1 VKARTLSSNVP
12 SAKQIR
18 TKQIRTKQVSEV
30 RPNPVAPVS
39 QRDFALGLL
48 LLCAIATA
56 YFPALNGGP
65 LWDDSSHVTSTAL
78 QSFHG
83 LWRIWFELGAT
94 QQYYPLLHTAF
105 WVEHRFWGDTVLGYH
120 LTNITLHALS
130 SFLVVAI
137 MRRLSLPGAWLAGF
151 IFALH
156 PVCTESVAWISEQK
170 NTLSTVFYL
179 SSALCYLGFDP
190 RFDNDRK
197 SRSRYFAALA
207 LYAMALLTKSVTAT
221 LPVTLLI
228 VLWWER
234 GRLTWKRDVMP
245 LLPWLGVGAASGA
258 LTAWVERTYIGAAGA
273 SFDLTIVQR
282 FLLAGRVIW
291 FYLGK
296 LFWPSNLIFI
306 YPHWDIDTGAAW
318 QYAFPLGALALAGAL
333 WAASRSTSP
342 RIPRGA
348 FAGFLCFTAA
358 LVPALG
364 FVNVYPFIYS
374 YVADHFQYQACL
386 GIIIPCAAGMTLG
399 IARLPA
405 NLSRIAPVAA
415 SLLLATL
422 GWLTWQQST
431 MYRDSETLYR
441 ETIARN
447 PASWMAYDNLGI
459 ILAHRAGGE
468 SEAAR
473 LFEKALEVRPGYA
486 DAHLN
491 LGSVLFDM
499 PGRRPEAI
507 ANYREAVRLSPG
519 VENYHAS
526 LASALAEIPGGLDD
540 AVAEY
545 QSAIR
550 LQPGDASAHY
560 ALANVLAQA
569 PDQLNNAIAEYR
581 ATISIQPDY
590 AEAHMNLGSMLLRT
604 PGGVNDAVAE
614 FREALRIRP
623 HYAEAHYNLGTVLS
637 DMPGRTPEAIAE
649 YEAALR
655 DRPDYPEAHCNL
667 GIALA
672 DIPGR
677 LPDAIEQFQAALRTD
692 PNMYEAQYA
701 WGMAL
706 VDLPGRRPEAIA
718 HFKEALRA
726 RPDFEP
732 ARQILGTYRAATV
745 RER

>member
-1 VKARTLSSNVP
+1 MREVP
-12 SAKQIR
+12 
-18 TKQIRTKQVSEV
+18 
-30 RPNPVAPVS
+30 PNPVTPVS
-39 QRDFALGLL
+39 QQDLALGLL
-48 LLCAIATA
+48 LLCAIVTA
-56 YFPALNGGP
+56 YLPALNGGM
-65 LWDDSSHVTSTAL
+65 LWDDSGHVTGVAL
-78 QSFHG
+78 QPFHG
-83 LWRIWFELGAT
+83 LWRIWLEPGAT

-105 WVEHRFWGDTVLGYH
+105 WIEHRLWGDNVLGYH

-130 SFLVVAI
+130 SLLVVAI
-137 MRRLSLPGAWLAGF
+137 VRRLSLPGAWLAGF

-156 PVCTESVAWISEQK
+156 PVSTESVAWISEQK
-170 NTLSTVFYL
+170 NTLSTVFYV
-179 SSALCYLGFDP
+179 SSALCYL

-197 SRSRYFAALA
+197 TRSRYFIALA
-207 LYAMALLTKSVTAT
+207 LYVMALLTKSVTAT

-234 GRLTWKRDVMP
+234 GGLAWKRDVAP
-245 LLPWLGVGAASGA
+245 LLPWLAVGAASGA

-291 FYLGK
+291 FYLSK

-306 YPHWDIDTGAAW
+306 YPHWDIDTAAPW
-318 QYAFPLGALALAGAL
+318 QYAFPLAALALAGTL
-333 WAASRSTSP
+333 WAASRKTSA
-342 RIPRGA
+342 RIARGA

-358 LVPALG
+358 LIPALG

-386 GIIIPCAAGMTLG
+386 AIIVPCAAGMTLG

-405 NLSRIAPVAA
+405 SLIRLAPVAA
-415 SLLLATL
+415 CLLLATL

-459 ILAHRAGGE
+459 ILVHKAGGAP
-468 SEAAR
+468 EAIR

-507 ANYREAVRLSPG
+507 ANYREAVRLSQG
-519 VENYHAS
+519 VENYHTA
-526 LASALAEIPGGLDD
+526 LASALAEMPNGPND
-540 AVAEY
+540 AAGEY
-545 QSAIR
+545 QSAVQ
-550 LQPGDASAHY
+550 LQPGDASAHF
-560 ALANVLAQA
+560 ALANILARK
-569 PDQLNNAIAEYR
+569 PDQLNSAIAEYR
-581 ATISIQPDY
+581 ATIAIQPDN
-590 AEAHMNLGSMLLRT
+590 AEAHTNLGSMLLRT
-604 PGGVNDAVAE
+604 PGGANDAVAG

-637 DMPGRTPEAIAE
+637 DMPGRISEAIAE

-677 LPDAIEQFQAALRTD
+677 LPDAIEQFKAALATN

-706 VDLPGRRPEAIA
+706 VDVPGKRPEAIA
-718 HFKEALRA
+718 HFREALRA

-732 ARQILGTYRAATV
+732 ARQMLTGANVAR
-745 RER
+745 